1 MGSVAPSEETL
12 RQNLAIQWQDHFHT
26 RAQTWK
32 ALEITGLLAVGL
44 VGLDW
49 RVDSRVATFCASVL
63 LAIVATFGML
73 ITLRHRAV
81 EVGKFKRIAAIEKQ
95 LGLGDGEEGPKPIHW
110 WWVLLFWKTNTSL
123 FILRMNFAILVF
135 AIGFGLLRLFS

>member
-1 MGSVAPSEETL
+1 MGSAAPSEETL
-12 RQNLAIQWQDHFHT
+12 RQNLAIQWQDHFQT

-49 RVDSRVATFCASVL
+49 RIDSRVATFCASML
-63 LAIVATFGML
+63 LAIVAAFGML
-73 ITLRHRAV
+73 ITLRHRSV
-81 EVGKFKRIAAIEKQ
+81 EVEKFRRIAAIEKQ
-95 LGLGDGEEGPKPIHW
+95 LGIGDGKDGPSPIHW
-110 WWVLLFWKTNTSL
+110 WWVFLFRRSNTSL
-123 FILRMNFAILVF
+123 FILRMHFAILVF